1 MIIIGVGALLL
12 FIDALLVWSISEGII
27 LFGPRV
33 YILLFWFFGS
43 LTILWLTKRRDI
55 KNLGVRYSVVA
66 YIVFFSIG
74 AALLFSQ
81 ELDTLPS

>member
-1 MIIIGVGALLL
+1 MRMIVIGVGALLL
-12 FIDALLVWSISEGII
+12 FVDALLVWSISEGII

-33 YILLFWFFGS
+33 YILLFLFFGS

-55 KNLGVRYSVVA
+55 KNLGVRYSVVT

-74 AALLFSQ
+74 AVLILAS
-81 ELDTLPS
+81 

>member
-1 MIIIGVGALLL
+1 MRMIVIGVGALLL
-12 FIDALLVWSISEGII
+12 LIDALLVWSISEGII

-33 YILLFWFFGS
+33 YILLFLFFGS

-74 AALLFSQ
+74 AALILA
-81 ELDTLPS
+81 L